1 MARVPA
7 LSGLYQG
14 LSPWMEPLLRFIAG
28 AMLVPHGCQKLFG
41 MFGGGGL
48 AGTAQFMDRV
58 GYHPGMLWAYV
69 VGLNEVIAGALLAIG
84 LLTRPAAA
92 AVAIQMLFVVPVT
105 IRRGWFEGNELA
117 VLWLSVAIFGAGGA
131 IQWTRP
137 SGGSFDGRRNLASG
151 SRS

>member
-1 MARVPA
+1 MADQTRTRNLIPP
-7 LSGLYQG
+7 LSGLYQA
-14 LSPWMEPLLRFIAG
+14 LFPWIEPLLRFVAG

-58 GYHPGMLWAYV
+58 GYHPGTLWAYV

-92 AVAIQMLFVVPVT
+92 AVTIQMLFVIPVT

-117 VLWLSVAIFGAGGA
+117 VLWLSVAIFFLIRGGGRYSVDRA
-131 IQWTRP
+131 IGWE
-137 SGGSFDGRRNLASG
+137 F
-151 SRS
+151 

>member
-1 MARVPA
+1 MEDQTRTRNVIPA
-7 LSGLYQG
+7 LSGLYQA

-48 AGTAQFMDRV
+48 SGTAQFMDRV

-69 VGLNEVIAGALLAIG
+69 VGLNEVIAGVLLAIG

-92 AVAIQMLFVVPVT
+92 AVAIQMLFVMPVT
-105 IRRGWFEGNELA
+105 IKRGWFGDNELA
-117 VLWLSVAIFGAGGA
+117 VLWLSVAIFFLIRGG
-131 IQWTRP
+131 
-137 SGGSFDGRRNLASG
+137 GRCSVDRTIG
-151 SRS
+151 REF